1 MCVQV
6 TFVQTFQSGQIVLQ
20 DGTAVVITESELENY
35 GVTVDILTGTIA
47 FQSDNSTLAEA
58 DIEITF

>member
-20 DGTAVVITESELENY
+20 DGTAVVIIESELENY